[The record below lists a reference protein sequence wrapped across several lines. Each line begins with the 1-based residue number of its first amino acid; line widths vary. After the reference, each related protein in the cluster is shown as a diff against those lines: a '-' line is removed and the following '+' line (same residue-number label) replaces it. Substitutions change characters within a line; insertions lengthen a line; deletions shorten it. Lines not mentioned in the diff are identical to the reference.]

1 MAVSYRTA
9 SASHAVI
16 KDMEQR
22 FLQSEEVTPSTETL
36 NDFVPRQSLTDK
48 TVESIGEAST
58 VVEQGEDVHAVLSQE
73 AKQFQRHT
81 WRAIIAF
88 ELFFLM
94 AAFMLQR
101 YAATALASPAFIVG
115 FVAVLFLL
123 AIFSLPS
130 ARRQHQRR
138 RRLTATVAEQYDVR
152 SIGALID
159 ALKLDDLKTREIAQD
174 ALISVLPRLQA
185 SDATLLHDAQR
196 AKLCHI
202 LSLPVEN
209 PLFKDVRYL
218 FQPARNS
225 AIDIRIAILQAFEQV
240 GDNKALSVVE
250 RLAKREAGSA
260 GEKRIQEAA
269 RQCLPALQLRTEEQR
284 SSQTLLRAV
293 DASTAGTDI
302 LLQAATGTQDVQPEQ
317 LLRPSS

>member
-1 MAVSYRTA
+1 MC
-9 SASHAVI
+9 
-16 KDMEQR
+16 
-22 FLQSEEVTPSTETL
+22 
-36 NDFVPRQSLTDK
+36 VP
-48 TVESIGEAST
+48 
-58 VVEQGEDVHAVLSQE
+58 
-73 AKQFQRHT
+73 
-81 WRAIIAF
+81 
-88 ELFFLM
+88 
-94 AAFMLQR
+94 
-101 YAATALASPAFIVG
+101 LA
-115 FVAVLFLL
+115 
-123 AIFSLPS
+123 
-130 ARRQHQRR
+130 R
-138 RRLTATVAEQYDVR
+138 
-152 SIGALID
+152 LID

-185 SDATLLHDAQR
+185 SDAALLNDAQR

-240 GDNKALSVVE
+240 GDSKALSVVE

-269 RQCLPALQLRTEEQR
+269 NQCLPALQLRTEEQR
-284 SSQTLLRAV
+284 SSQTLLRAA
-293 DASTAGTDI
+293 DASSAATDT
-302 LLQAATGTQDVQPEQ
+302 LLRATTGTQDVQTEQ